1 MKIIKNIPVGGDHK
15 LPILTDLFFLENSQ
29 PKPVVIFCHGYK
41 GFKDW
46 GPWNLIASHFAQQGF
61 FFLKFNFSHNGLT
74 SENLLDF
81 TDLEAFGNN
90 NFIKELDDLQSV
102 INWIS
107 SSREFKNEA
116 DIRHISLIGHSRGG
130 GIAVLKAS
138 EEPRVKKVISWAGV
152 SDFGVRFPGGEILS
166 DWRNKG
172 IVYITNTRTNQQL
185 PHYYQFYTTF
195 MENADRLSIRKA
207 VERLEIPYLI
217 VQGEKDENVILKEA
231 LNLHSWN
238 KNSELFTV
246 PDAGHTFNCSHPY
259 ELDHFISE
267 LEPVIKVSLSFLNKP
282 KG

>member
-1 MKIIKNIPVGGDHK
+1 MKIIKNISVGGDHK

-46 GPWNLIASHFAQQGF
+46 GPWNLIATHFAQQGF

-102 INWIS
+102 IDWIS
-107 SSREFKNEA
+107 SSREFKNDA
-116 DIRHISLIGHSRGG
+116 DISNISLIGHSRGG

-138 EEPRVKKVISWAGV
+138 EESRIKKVISWAGV

-166 DWRNKG
+166 DWQNKG
-172 IVYITNTRTNQQL
+172 IVYITNTRTNQKL
-185 PHYYQFYTTF
+185 PHYFQFYTTF
-195 MENADRLSIRKA
+195 AENADRLSIKKA
-207 VERLEIPYLI
+207 VERLRIPYLI
-217 VQGEKDENVILKEA
+217 IQGEKDDNVILKEA
-231 LNLHSWN
+231 LALQSWN
-238 KNSELFTV
+238 KNNELYSLW
-246 PDAGHTFNCSHPY
+246 CQPY
-259 ELDHFISE
+259 F
-267 LEPVIKVSLSFLNKP
+267 
-282 KG
+282 